1 MHKNDK
7 GIAYFIKKQ
16 NLRQIDLAEDL
27 GIKRY
32 YLSFIETKKML
43 PGMELAERISERLK
57 ASMGQ
62 LWTEEELNTILER
75 R

>member
-1 MHKNDK
+1 MYKDDK
-7 GIAYFIKKQ
+7 SIVYFRKKR
-16 NLRQIDLAEDL
+16 NLRQIDLAEEL

-32 YLSFIETKKML
+32 YLSFIETKKIL
-43 PGMELAERISERLK
+43 PDMKLAEKMSETLK

>member
-1 MHKNDK
+1 MYKNDK
-7 GIAYFIKKQ
+7 GIAYFRNKQ

-32 YLSFIETKKML
+32 YLSFIENKKML
-43 PGMELAERISERLK
+43 PDMELAEKISERLK

-62 LWTEEELNTILER
+62 LWTEEELNTILEKK
-75 R
+75 